1 MRWSRVGFLALVLAG
16 TAAASGRAGDLA
28 PSGTLRAT
36 FLAANPVQ
44 GVIDAATGAV
54 SGPAADL
61 GQELARRQGVRFTI
75 DGLAGVQAVIES
87 VKTGAADIG
96 FLAYDPA
103 RAVDVDFS
111 QPYSLAYNTYLVQAD
126 SAVRAVADV
135 DRPGMRI
142 GVGKGDAADLYL
154 GRTLAHATLRP
165 NAGGTLTV
173 AMTMFASGEIDAYAA
188 NRQRLVELV
197 ATRPDMRVLP
207 DNFLAVEQAIVVR
220 KGDVARLAIVDRFIE
235 DARASGLIRAALD
248 RARLT
253 GVDVAP
259 ARGQ

>member
-1 MRWSRVGFLALVLAG
+1 VRWSRVGVLALVLVCT
-16 TAAASGRAGDLA
+16 TASSGWADDLA
-28 PSGTLRAT
+28 PTGTLRAT

-44 GVIDAATGAV
+44 GVIDTATGAV
-54 SGPAADL
+54 SGPAVDL
-61 GQELARRQGVRFTI
+61 GRALARRQGVGFAI

-87 VKTGAADIG
+87 VTSGVADIG

-111 QPYSLAYNTYLVQAD
+111 QPYSLAYNTYLVPAA
-126 SAVRAVADV
+126 SALRAAADV
-135 DRPGMRI
+135 DRPGIRI

-154 GRTLAHATLRP
+154 GRTLKHAELRP
-165 NAGGTLTV
+165 NAGGTLAA
-173 AMTMFASGEIDAYAA
+173 AMQMFASGEIDAYAA

-220 KGDVARLAIVDRFIE
+220 KGDAARLAIVDRFIE

-248 RARLT
+248 RAKLV